1 MAERSKAPDSRFTFS
16 VDDRDYREFWSSYEG
31 VGSNPT
37 SDKIVFEAFYCRFPW
52 FIMGSTMKF
61 ILNDENVKEGAIFVV
76 LKLVITDNENQ
87 ELMMH
92 DKRIAMYFSDYQT

>member
-37 SDKIVFEAFYCRFPW
+37 SDKIVFEAFYCAFPW
-52 FIMGSTMKF
+52 FIMGSTIKF
-61 ILNDENVKEGAIFVV
+61 ILNDENVKVGATFEPFKI
-76 LKLVITDNENQ
+76 VITDYKN
-87 ELMMH
+87 
-92 DKRIAMYFSDYQT
+92 

>member
-1 MAERSKAPDSRFTFS
+1 
-16 VDDRDYREFWSSYEG
+16 
-31 VGSNPT
+31 
-37 SDKIVFEAFYCRFPW
+37 
-52 FIMGSTMKF
+52 MKF

-87 ELMMH
+87 GLMMH

>member
-37 SDKIVFEAFYCRFPW
+37 SDKTFFKKNVLFY
-52 FIMGSTMKF
+52 FIKK
-61 ILNDENVKEGAIFVV
+61 ILKYISLLDGLIF
-76 LKLVITDNENQ
+76 KYHMTYQQAVIAHLE
-87 ELMMH
+87 E
-92 DKRIAMYFSDYQT
+92 R